1 MDRWNYW
8 TERTDWTAGL
18 TLSPLVHR
26 SNQSIS
32 SRSPLVQQS
41 MVQGSHFNRAT
52 GTGGLAAL
60 RGGYSCVASQSS
72 VQQVRQPTRPR
83 VLGFSSQSMTPSD

>member
-1 MDRWNYW
+1 MDRWNYR

-26 SNQSIS
+26 SIS

-41 MVQGSHFNRAT
+41 MVQRSYLDRAMGAGGPKVLQGACSH
-52 GTGGLAAL
+52 AA
-60 RGGYSCVASQSS
+60 VQSS
-72 VQQVRQPTRPR
+72 VQPSRQSTRPT
-83 VLGFSSQSMTPSD
+83 VLGFSSQSITPSD